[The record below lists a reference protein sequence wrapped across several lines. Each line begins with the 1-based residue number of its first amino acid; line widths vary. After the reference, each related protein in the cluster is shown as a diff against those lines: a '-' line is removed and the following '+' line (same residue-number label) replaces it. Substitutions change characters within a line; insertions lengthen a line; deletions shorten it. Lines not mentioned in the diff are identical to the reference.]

1 MLTNRFETWVGLLV
15 VAICLAAAA
24 GLGLWSYI
32 TSTATPLHP
41 VAQDVPSVTRDTP
54 PAPWAEAT
62 VQARQTTRAAVSAG
76 NLPGV
81 SVAVGVDGDLVW
93 AEGFGWANLERRIPV
108 TPETRFRIGT
118 ASTALTSAAVGLL
131 LERGRLSLEA
141 PIQTYVPAYPRKA
154 QPVTLGQLMANV
166 AGVGNDD
173 GDEGPFYERH
183 CARPLDAVPVFAE
196 DDLRFAP
203 GAEYRGSSYGWI
215 LVSAAV
221 EAAAGE
227 PFARVM
233 RKQVFEPLGMD
244 DTTADTAAG
253 SQGERALPYFPR
265 FAADPIYG
273 PDPMRDIDLS
283 CYAGAAAFVSTP
295 SDLVR
300 FGLALQRGT
309 LLRPETV
316 ARLQGPVHLDSGTPT
331 GFGLG
336 WDLGTATFAGRET
349 RMVGRRGTVLG
360 GRVTSL
366 VTYPDLH
373 LVVAVMSNTSYA
385 DTTTLARAVADAFAA
400 HAARAGAAMATAIP
414 LHDATR

>member
-1 MLTNRFETWVGLLV
+1 VLKNRFETWVGLIV
-15 VAICLAAAA
+15 VALCLAAAA

-41 VAQDVPSVTRDTP
+41 IAQDVPSVTRDTP
-54 PAPWAEAT
+54 PAPWADAA

-76 NLPGV
+76 NLTGV
-81 SVAVGVDGDLVW
+81 SVAVGVAGEVVW
-93 AEGFGWANLERRIPV
+93 AEGFGWADLERRLPV

-131 LERGRLSLEA
+131 LERGRLALDA
-141 PIQTYVPAYPRKA
+141 PIQTYVPAYPQKPK
-154 QPVTLGQLMANV
+154 PVTLGQLMANV
-166 AGVGNDD
+166 AGVSNDD

-183 CARPLDAVPVFAE
+183 CDRPLDAVSVFAE
-196 DDLRFAP
+196 DELRFDP
-203 GAEYRGSSYGWI
+203 GSEYRGSSYGWI
-215 LVSAAV
+215 VVSAAV
-221 EAAAGE
+221 EAAAGA

-244 DTTADTAAG
+244 ATTADTAAG
-253 SQGERALPYFPR
+253 AQSERAVPYFPR
-265 FAADPIYG
+265 FAADPTYG

-300 FGLALQRGT
+300 FALALQRGT

-316 ARLQGPVHLDSGTPT
+316 ARLQGPVLLESGLPT

-336 WDLGTATFAGRET
+336 WDLGSATLAGRET

-366 VTYPDLH
+366 ATYPDLG
-373 LVVAVMSNTSYA
+373 LAVAVTANTSYA
-385 DTTTLARAVADAFAA
+385 DTTTLARDIAGVFAT
-400 HAARAGAAMATAIP
+400 HAARAGATAP
-414 LHDATR
+414 H

>member
-1 MLTNRFETWVGLLV
+1 MLTSRFETWVGLLV
-15 VAICLAAAA
+15 VAVCLVAAA

-32 TSTATPLHP
+32 TSTAVPLHP
-41 VAQDVPSVTRDTP
+41 IAQDVPSVTRGLP
-54 PAPWAEAT
+54 VAPWAEAA
-62 VQARQTTRAAVSAG
+62 VQGRQIARAAVSAG

-81 SVAVGVDGDLVW
+81 SVAVGVGGALVW
-93 AEGFGWANLERRIPV
+93 AEGFGWADLDRRAPV

-131 LERGRLSLEA
+131 LDRGRLDLEA
-141 PIQTYVPAYPRKA
+141 PIETYVPAYPRKP

-183 CARPLDAVPVFAE
+183 CERPLDAVPVFAA
-196 DDLRFAP
+196 DDLRFVP
-203 GAEYRGSSYGWI
+203 GTEYRGSSYGWI

-227 PFARVM
+227 PFLRVM

-244 DTTADTAAG
+244 DTTADVANGTLAD
-253 SQGERALPYFPR
+253 RAVPYFPR
-265 FAADPIYG
+265 FAADPTYG
-273 PDPMRDIDLS
+273 PDPMRDLDFS
-283 CYAGAAAFVSTP
+283 CFAGAAVFVSTP

-300 FGLALQRGT
+300 FAVAMQRGA
-309 LLRPETV
+309 LVRPDTV
-316 ARLQGPVHLDSGTPT
+316 ARLQAPVHLSSGQPT

-336 WDLGTATFAGRET
+336 WDLGTVTLAGTST
-349 RMVGRRGTVLG
+349 RLVGRRGTVLG
-360 GRVTSL
+360 GLVASL
-366 VTYPDLH
+366 ATYPDLD

-385 DTTTLARAVADAFAA
+385 DTRALARDVAGAFAA
-400 HAARAGAAMATAIP
+400 R
-414 LHDATR
+414 R

>member
-1 MLTNRFETWVGLLV
+1 MLKNRFETWVGLIV
-15 VAICLAAAA
+15 VAVCLVAAA
-24 GLGLWSYI
+24 GLGLWNYI
-32 TSTATPLHP
+32 TATAVPLHP
-41 VAQDVPSVTRDTP
+41 LAQAVPSVVRGTP
-54 PAPWAEAT
+54 PAPWLEAAA
-62 VQARQTTRAAVSAG
+62 QGRQIARAAVSAG

-81 SVAVGVDGDLVW
+81 SVAVGVGGELVW
-93 AEGFGWANLERRIPV
+93 AEGFGWADLERRAPV

-131 LERGRLSLEA
+131 LDRGRLDLDA
-141 PIQTYVPAYPRKA
+141 PIQTYVPAYPRKF

-166 AGVGNDD
+166 AGVGNDG

-183 CARPLDAVPVFAE
+183 CDGPLDAVPVFAA
-196 DDLRFAP
+196 DDLHFMP

-227 PFARVM
+227 PFLRVM

-244 DTTADTAAG
+244 DTTADEADGTLPD
-253 SQGERALPYFPR
+253 RAVPYFPR
-265 FAADPIYG
+265 FAADPKYG

-283 CYAGAAAFVSTP
+283 CYAGAAVFVSTP

-300 FGLALQRGT
+300 FAVAMQRGT
-309 LLRPETV
+309 LVRPETV
-316 ARLQGPVHLDSGTPT
+316 ARLQGPVHLTSGQPT

-336 WDLGTATFAGRET
+336 WDLGTATLAGTAT

-360 GRVTSL
+360 GRVASL
-366 VTYPDLH
+366 VTYPDLG
-373 LVVAVMSNTSYA
+373 LVVAVTSNTSYA
-385 DTTTLARAVADAFAA
+385 DTTTLASDIAGAFATQ
-400 HAARAGAAMATAIP
+400 AARTP
-414 LHDATR
+414 R

>member
-1 MLTNRFETWVGLLV
+1 MLKNRFETWVGVIV
-15 VAICLAAAA
+15 VVFCLAAAA
-24 GLGLWSYI
+24 GLARWNYI

-41 VAQDVPSVTRDTP
+41 IAQDVPSVTRDTP
-54 PAPWAEAT
+54 PAPWADAA

-81 SVAVGVDGDLVW
+81 SVAVGVAGQVVW
-93 AEGFGWANLERRIPV
+93 AEGFGWADLERRVPV

-131 LERGRLSLEA
+131 LERGRLALDA
-141 PIQTYVPAYPRKA
+141 PIQTYVPAYPRKPR
-154 QPVTLGQLMANV
+154 PVTLRQLMANV
-166 AGVGNDD
+166 AGVGNDG

-183 CARPLDAVPVFAE
+183 CERPLDAVPVFAE
-196 DDLRFAP
+196 DDLRFEP
-203 GAEYRGSSYGWI
+203 GSEYRGSSYGWI

-221 EAAAGE
+221 EAAAGA

-233 RKQVFEPLGMD
+233 RKEVFEPLGMD

-253 SQGERALPYFPR
+253 AHSERAVPYFPR
-265 FAADPIYG
+265 FAADPTYG
-273 PDPMRDIDLS
+273 PDPMREIDLS

-300 FGLALQRGT
+300 FALALQRGT

-316 ARLQGPVHLDSGTPT
+316 ARLQGPVHLESGLPT

-336 WDLGTATFAGRET
+336 WDLGSATLAGRET

-360 GRVTSL
+360 GRVMSL
-366 VTYPDLH
+366 ATYPDLG
-373 LVVAVMSNTSYA
+373 LAVAVTANTSYA
-385 DTTTLARAVADAFAA
+385 DTTTLARDIAGVFAT
-400 HAARAGAAMATAIP
+400 HAARAGAAAP
-414 LHDATR
+414 H

>member
-1 MLTNRFETWVGLLV
+1 MLTNRFETWVGLIV
-15 VAICLAAAA
+15 VAVCLVAAA
-24 GLGLWSYI
+24 GLGLWNYL
-32 TSTATPLHP
+32 TSTAMPLHP
-41 VAQDVPSVTRDTP
+41 IAQAVPSVTRDEP
-54 PAPWAEAT
+54 AAPWADAA
-62 VQARQTTRAAVSAG
+62 VQGRQIARAAVSAG

-81 SVAVGVDGDLVW
+81 SVAVGVGGALVW
-93 AEGFGWANLERRIPV
+93 AEGFGWADLERRAQV

-131 LERGRLSLEA
+131 LERGRLDLDA
-141 PIQTYVPAYPRKA
+141 PIQTYVPAYPRKP

-183 CARPLDAVPVFAE
+183 CERPLDAVPVFAE
-196 DDLRFAP
+196 DDLRFEP
-203 GAEYRGSSYGWI
+203 GTQHRGSSYGWI

-221 EAAAGE
+221 ETAAGE
-227 PFARVM
+227 PFLRVM

-253 SQGERALPYFPR
+253 ARGERAAPYFPR
-265 FAADPIYG
+265 FAADPAYG
-273 PDPMRDIDLS
+273 PDPMRPIDLS

-300 FGLALQRGT
+300 FGLAMQRGAFV
-309 LLRPETV
+309 RPETV
-316 ARLQGPVHLDSGTPT
+316 ARLQGPVRLSSGQPT

-336 WDLGTATFAGRET
+336 WDLGTATLAGTAT

-360 GRVTSL
+360 GRVASL
-366 VTYPDLH
+366 VTYPDLG
-373 LVVAVMSNTSYA
+373 LVVAVTSNTSYA
-385 DTTTLARAVADAFAA
+385 DTTTLARDLAAAFAA
-400 HAARAGAAMATAIP
+400 HAARAA
-414 LHDATR
+414 R

>member
-15 VAICLAAAA
+15 VGICLVAAA
-24 GLGLWSYI
+24 GFTLWGYV
-32 TSTATPLHP
+32 TATAVPLHP
-41 VAQDVPSVTRDTP
+41 IAQDVPSVTRGV
-54 PAPWAEAT
+54 PAAAWAEVA
-62 VQARQTTRAAVSAG
+62 VQGRQIARAAVSAG

-81 SVAVGVDGDLVW
+81 SVAVGVDGEVVW
-93 AEGFGWANLERRIPV
+93 AEGFGWADLERHTPV

-131 LERGRLSLEA
+131 LERGTLALDE
-141 PIQTYVPAYPRKA
+141 PIQAYVPAYPRKA

-183 CARPLDAVPVFAE
+183 CERPLDAVPVFAE

-203 GAEYRGSSYGWI
+203 GTEYRGSSYGWI

-227 PFARVM
+227 PFLRVM

-253 SQGERALPYFPR
+253 SQGERAAPYFPR
-265 FAADPIYG
+265 FAADPKYG

-300 FGLALQRGT
+300 FGLAMQRGA
-309 LLRPETV
+309 LLRPATV
-316 ARLQGPVHLDSGTPT
+316 ARLQGPVLLSSGQPT
-331 GFGLG
+331 GFGRG
-336 WDLGTATFAGRET
+336 WDLGTVTLAGAET

-360 GRVTSL
+360 GRVASL
-366 VTYPDLH
+366 VTYPDLR
-373 LVVAVMSNTSYA
+373 LVVAVTSNTSYA
-385 DTTTLARAVADAFAA
+385 DTTALAHDVAAAFAA
-400 HAARAGAAMATAIP
+400 PAARAAAAA
-414 LHDATR
+414 R